1 MRSRALRLGAA
12 LLLCALAACRTA
24 PLTFP
29 AIAPW
34 EVRRPLLQARANFDL
49 RGRVAVA
56 TGSQGFNANLH
67 WAQKGE
73 RSHLTLAGPL
83 GSGAVEVN
91 AAGHELDIATASG
104 EHLDNAAARAELAA
118 RLGFDPP
125 LASLRF
131 WILGVPDPS
140 TPATERLD
148 AQRQRLQGL
157 TQAGWHIDYAQY
169 VAVGP
174 DWLPARLTL
183 ERDTVRV
190 RLLVDEWQ

>member
-1 MRSRALRLGAA
+1 MPGKALRFGAA
-12 LLLCALAACRTA
+12 LLLCALSACRTA

-29 AIAPW
+29 AVAPW
-34 EVRRPLLQARANFDL
+34 EVRRPQLQARASFDL

-56 TGSQGFNANLH
+56 TGAQGFNANLS
-67 WAQKGE
+67 WEQKGP
-73 RSHLTLAGPL
+73 RSHLTLSGPL

-91 AAGHELDIATASG
+91 TSGDELDIATASG
-104 EHLDNAAARAELAA
+104 QHLDSAAARAELAA

-125 LASLRF
+125 LSSLRF
-131 WILGVPDPS
+131 WILGVPDP
-140 TPATERLD
+140 TVPATERLD
-148 AQRQRLQGL
+148 AHGQRLEGL
-157 TQAGWHIDYAQY
+157 TQAGWHIDYTQY

-183 ERDTVRV
+183 KRDTVRV